1 MGPLRYLDLTKSDI
15 TTLPEVIGKLVEL
28 EYLNLSSTSLE
39 SLPMAL
45 GNLKNLKYL
54 HCKQEYEM
62 KNIPHALIRSL
73 AKLKI
78 LDLFGTFCEVEYLDD
93 VVELKLAN

>member
-1 MGPLRYLDLTKSDI
+1 
-15 TTLPEVIGKLVEL
+15 
-28 EYLNLSSTSLE
+28 
-39 SLPMAL
+39 
-45 GNLKNLKYL
+45 
-54 HCKQEYEM
+54 M